1 MGRWAQAG
9 WETFVG
15 ALEVRCRWHGRVAR
29 GGKLWCSKTFPNR
42 FHSSREGVKPPKI
55 FFGTVLHTSEGVK
68 PRELRK
74 G

>member
-1 MGRWAQAG
+1 MGDVRRGAG
-9 WETFVG
+9 GAVG
-15 ALEVRCRWHGRVAR
+15 GTEGSHEVASYGVQNIQKRFR
-29 GGKLWCSKTFPNR
+29 NR
-42 FHSSREGVKPPKI
+42 FHSSREGVKPPKF